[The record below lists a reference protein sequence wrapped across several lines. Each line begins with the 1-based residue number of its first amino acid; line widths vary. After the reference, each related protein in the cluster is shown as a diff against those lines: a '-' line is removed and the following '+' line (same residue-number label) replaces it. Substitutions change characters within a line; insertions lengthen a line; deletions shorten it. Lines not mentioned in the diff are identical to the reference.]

1 MNPRASIIIPCYNS
15 EKWIEQALVT
25 ALSQT
30 YDNTEVIFVDNES
43 TDNSVAIAEKVRE
56 EYPDLILSSAE
67 NVYPNC
73 WDEPR
78 SQGFKLMTGDYVL
91 VMGSDDFLHKDFIAN
106 NMKFFKARP
115 SDILAMQS
123 PITGIHSNTGRV
135 TSTIAHSYKS
145 IQEFKEECLERC
157 PVNTPTVMYN
167 TSLLGMVC

>member
-43 TDNSVAIAEKVRE
+43 TDNSVAIAEKVKE
-56 EYPDLILSSAE
+56 EYPDLILSSAK

-106 NMKFFKARP
+106 NMKFFK
-115 SDILAMQS
+115 L
-123 PITGIHSNTGRV
+123 
-135 TSTIAHSYKS
+135 
-145 IQEFKEECLERC
+145 
-157 PVNTPTVMYN
+157 
-167 TSLLGMVC
+167 